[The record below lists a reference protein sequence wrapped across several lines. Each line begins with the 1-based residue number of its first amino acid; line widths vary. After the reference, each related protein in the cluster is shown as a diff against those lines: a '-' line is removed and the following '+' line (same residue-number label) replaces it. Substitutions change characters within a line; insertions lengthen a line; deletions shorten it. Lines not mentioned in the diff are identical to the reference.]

1 MVGITRI
8 GTYFPRRRLDRA
20 LIAKAWG
27 TRVPAGTRTVAGLDE
42 DALTMATDA
51 VLACL
56 GDADPAAFDALYFAS
71 TSSPY
76 LEKQVASMIA
86 TAADLRRDAVV
97 ADLAGSVRAGVAAL
111 RAALDGVRAGSL
123 RTALVA
129 AADARLA
136 EPESELEPLLGDGA
150 ASVAVGSEGVVAELV
165 SAASVAE
172 EFTYVWRTDEQRT
185 LRVSETRFG
194 TSHGYVR
201 AMAEG
206 VAAAL
211 RKAELPPACVARLV
225 LGAPEPRAAAEAA
238 RRAGLDPARQ
248 LEASLVAEAGLLG
261 TPEPLALLARP
272 LETAAPG
279 DFLAVGAYGEGA
291 DARVL
296 RATERLPA
304 ARPRPLAD
312 RLAHGIA
319 LPSYERY
326 LRARGVLPSE
336 PMGEPVT
343 AMIEWKELK
352 QDMRLYG
359 SRCEACGLVQYPQA
373 RVCIGCQAR
382 DRMQD
387 HKLGKRGSVFT
398 FTNDNLAPVP
408 EHPMPMAVIGVGCT
422 KFGDRYERSFEDL
435 ICDAAF
441 EAYADAG
448 IEPDEIEAAYLG
460 TYLPGPGGGKAA
472 VSLADALRLYD
483 RPITRVEN
491 YCATGTDAF
500 RNGCLAVAAGAH
512 DVVLV
517 LGAEKLKDRGGRGI
531 PRLGHPLLARGNTAP
546 GLFALAA
553 NRYMHTFGLGRETL
567 AKVAV
572 KNHRNGARNE
582 KAHLRIEVTEEQVL
596 KAPIIAWPFGLLDC
610 CPTTD
615 GAAAAII
622 CRADLA
628 KRFKHSPVLVKGA
641 GLAVATGRPYFDPT
655 FDYLGFRSTQA
666 AARQAYAAAG
676 ITARDLD
683 FAEVHDCFT
692 WTEISNI
699 EDLGFCTKGEGG
711 KLVEEGRT
719 ALEGDIPVNP
729 SGGLKSFGHP
739 IGASGVRMIYECVT
753 QLRGEAGSRQAK
765 DPELGLA
772 HNVGGPGAVSCV
784 IVLGRS

>member
-27 TRVPAGTRTVAGLDE
+27 ARVPAGTRTVAGFDE

-56 GDADPAAFDALYFAS
+56 GDADPAGFDALYFAS

-86 TAADLRRDAVV
+86 TAADLRRDVVV
-97 ADLAGSVRAGVAAL
+97 ADLAGSVRAGLAAL

-136 EPESELEPLLGDGA
+136 EPESEMEPLLGDGA
-150 ASVAVGSEGVVAELV
+150 AAVAVGGDGVVAELV
-165 SAASVAE
+165 SVASVAE

-194 TSHGYVR
+194 TTYGYVR
-201 AMAEG
+201 DMAEVIG
-206 VAAAL
+206 AAL
-211 RKAELPPACVARLV
+211 RKAELPPARVARLV

-248 LEASLVAEAGLLG
+248 LEASLLAEAGLLG
-261 TPEPLALLARP
+261 TPEPLALLARA

-279 DFLAVGAYGEGA
+279 DFLVVGAYGEGA
-291 DARVL
+291 DALVL

-359 SRCEACGLVQYPQA
+359 SRCEACGLVQFPQA

-398 FTNDNLAPVP
+398 FTIDNLAPVP
-408 EHPMPMAVIGVGCT
+408 EHPMPMAVI
-422 KFGDRYERSFEDL
+422 DL
-435 ICDAAF
+435 D
-441 EAYADAG
+441 
-448 IEPDEIEAAYLG
+448 
-460 TYLPGPGGGKAA
+460 GGGLARRRAA
-472 VSLADALRLYD
+472 PVRPPHHARRELLRDGDGRLPQRLPRGRRRRARRRPRARRREAEGPRRAWHPTPGASAARARQHRARSLRARRQPLHAHLRPRARDARQGRGQEPSQRGAQRKGAPAHGGERGAGPEGADHR
-483 RPITRVEN
+483 
-491 YCATGTDAF
+491 
-500 RNGCLAVAAGAH
+500 LAVRPPRLLPHDRRGRRSDHLPRRPGQALPEAAGAGQRRGSRRRDRPSLLRSH
-512 DVVLV
+512 LRLPRLPLDTGRRAPGVCGGRDHGAGPRLRRGARLLHLDRDIEHRGPGLLQEGRGREAGRGGPHGARGRHPGESERRAQVVR
-517 LGAEKLKDRGGRGI
+517 APDRGERRAHDLRVRDAA
-531 PRLGHPLLARGNTAP
+531 PRRRRQPP
-546 GLFALAA
+546 
-553 NRYMHTFGLGRETL
+553 
-567 AKVAV
+567 
-572 KNHRNGARNE
+572 
-582 KAHLRIEVTEEQVL
+582 
-596 KAPIIAWPFGLLDC
+596 
-610 CPTTD
+610 
-615 GAAAAII
+615 
-622 CRADLA
+622 
-628 KRFKHSPVLVKGA
+628 GA
-641 GLAVATGRPYFDPT
+641 GPR
-655 FDYLGFRSTQA
+655 
-666 AARQAYAAAG
+666 
-676 ITARDLD
+676 
-683 FAEVHDCFT
+683 
-692 WTEISNI
+692 
-699 EDLGFCTKGEGG
+699 
-711 KLVEEGRT
+711 
-719 ALEGDIPVNP
+719 
-729 SGGLKSFGHP
+729 
-739 IGASGVRMIYECVT
+739 
-753 QLRGEAGSRQAK
+753 AGSRAQRGR
-765 DPELGLA
+765 PGRRVLRHRPRTELGA
-772 HNVGGPGAVSCV
+772 
-784 IVLGRS
+784 